1 MLYERLCQLGERIPP
16 FSIIAERRS
25 NRDLEK
31 ALNFLKPLMKLNQE
45 AVYSTAYLFAFLM
58 FILGLIATLVLN
70 LFIVISI
77 PIIIGTT
84 ILAYYVIISY
94 PVSVMNSYRVSL
106 SEESDI
112 IFEQFILV
120 FHSGGTIFDA
130 IEMVA

>member
-70 LFIVISI
+70 LFIV
-77 PIIIGTT
+77 
-84 ILAYYVIISY
+84 
-94 PVSVMNSYRVSL
+94 
-106 SEESDI
+106 SEQPDLKSHTLMDEN
-112 IFEQFILV
+112 
-120 FHSGGTIFDA
+120 DA
-130 IEMVA
+130 GF